1 MSQLSRTSSEA
12 ASAPERERA
21 RTRVVPP
28 KGWVHFVAGGVGG
41 MCGAIVTAPLDLA
54 KTRLQSDM
62 YRAAGS
68 VSAAQPGGIATA
80 AGATSSIAFESAARP
95 RASPFAQARA
105 LAYHFV
111 ETGQLIRQ
119 IAAEE
124 GSRALFKGLGPTL
137 VGVIPARSINFYAYG
152 NGKRVLAEQLNHGVE
167 TPLIHLSAAA
177 IAGVATA
184 TATNPIWVVKTR
196 LQLEADSRKTKG
208 GGAAGLGSAG
218 SVAGASKPLN
228 SFQLTVRIMRSEGV
242 RGLYKGLSASY
253 LGVAEGTIQWVLYE
267 YLKRLNGIDG
277 LGHDGAGGTAAGRH
291 EPGPIARWFGTVGAA
306 GTAKLVASL
315 ITYPHEV
322 SSISPSVCALFK
334 ALKPS
339 RTALSFVQVLR
350 TRMRQS
356 PPPGQAPRYVGLLP
370 TFRIVL
376 QEEGAAALYGGLSA
390 HLLRVVPVSFQ
401 VGGDCFA
408 TQTVLTHFSSLLQ
421 NAIVMF
427 SIYELTLR
435 LTARKVIVPEE
446 RVTTSTSSEVISP
459 AG

>member
-80 AGATSSIAFESAARP
+80 AGATSSAGGSGVASIAFESAARP
-95 RASPFAQARA
+95 RASLFAQARA

-218 SVAGASKPLN
+218 SVAGANKPLN

-291 EPGPIARWFGTVGAA
+291 EPGPVARWFGTVGAA

-315 ITYPHEV
+315 ITYPHE
-322 SSISPSVCALFK
+322 
-334 ALKPS
+334 
-339 RTALSFVQVLR
+339 VLR

-390 HLLRVVPVSFQ
+390 HLLRVVP
-401 VGGDCFA
+401 
-408 TQTVLTHFSSLLQ
+408 